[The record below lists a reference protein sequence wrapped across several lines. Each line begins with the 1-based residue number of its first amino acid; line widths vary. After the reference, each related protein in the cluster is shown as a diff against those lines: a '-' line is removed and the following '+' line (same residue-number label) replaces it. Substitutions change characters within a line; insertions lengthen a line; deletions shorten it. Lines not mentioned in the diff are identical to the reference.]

1 MSLFPN
7 PLGFEL
13 VLKVAHFFVD
23 HTSSNIYKQHDLVL
37 YNTNKN
43 YLHMS
48 SLLFLFHEGLKSSFI
63 NLHGI
68 ILW

>member
-13 VLKVAHFFVD
+13 VLKMVHFFVD
-23 HTSSNIYKQHDLVL
+23 HTSSNIYKQHDLDF

-43 YLHMS
+43 YVHMS
-48 SLLFLFHEGLKSSFI
+48 HLTFLI
-63 NLHGI
+63 P
-68 ILW
+68 